1 MTSNKRFLFSIN
13 LINVLLL
20 LVAIVFYSGAIYSV
34 LLFMFFMPSG
44 RTIIFGIL
52 QLLMVAIIA
61 TPPIF
66 MCRRLVK
73 NKNTNEDDKYLT
85 IYILVNLIC
94 YSIPFIMYF
103 VDLFG
108 YLDSNACVIG
118 LLCSGIG
125 LLILSILALF
135 GFVPKKC
142 LKRHFFNFNNVVFTL

>member
-1 MTSNKRFLFSIN
+1 MNTYKKFLFSIN
-13 LINVLLL
+13 LINILLL
-20 LVAIVFYSGAIYSV
+20 LVAIVFYSGEIYSV

-44 RTIIFGIL
+44 RTITFGIF
-52 QLLMVAIIA
+52 QLLMVALIA

-108 YLDSNACVIG
+108 YLDSNAFVIG

-125 LLILSILALF
+125 LLGLVLSALSLCVF
-135 GFVPKKC
+135 SPKK
-142 LKRHFFNFNNVVFTL
+142 VS

>member
-1 MTSNKRFLFSIN
+1 MTSYKKILFSIN
-13 LINVLLL
+13 LINILLL
-20 LVAIVFYSGAIYSV
+20 LVAIGFYSGEIYTT

-44 RTIIFGIL
+44 FTIIFGIF
-52 QLLMVAIIA
+52 QLLMVALIA

-85 IYILVNLIC
+85 IYILVNLLC

-108 YLDSNACVIG
+108 YLNSNVFVIG
-118 LLCSGIG
+118 LLFSGIG
-125 LLILSILALF
+125 LLVLLFSALSLSVFA
-135 GFVPKKC
+135 PKKC
-142 LKRHFFNFNNVVFTL
+142 LN